1 MLLLKRLAWVGIK
14 KMTDLEVIA
23 SSLEQIGA
31 AEIDLVPLVYERF
44 FLLCPDAK
52 PLFATREAQSVQGK
66 MVNELIQTVL
76 DRLEEKPYSAVVVQT
91 MVSDHDGWGV
101 KITMYDAF
109 LMAFLDALQG
119 ALNLPDDALAITAW
133 QRQLTALKQ
142 EIATHLSA

>member
-101 KITMYDAF
+101 KIAMYDAF

-142 EIATHLSA
+142 EIATHLPA